1 MENDKGLWK
10 YSRALFLLQEASG
23 FVQIL
28 HNKELEILCKYSCE
42 KQLVRM
48 SVQVTR
54 LFELKE
60 GERDDRDWKT
70 EVLYLDGTTEK

>member
-1 MENDKGLWK
+1 M
-10 YSRALFLLQEASG
+10 
-23 FVQIL
+23 
-28 HNKELEILCKYSCE
+28 KYSCE

-48 SVQVTR
+48 SAQVI